1 MTKYIV
7 RESVKNGNPEDL
19 GYPVATFDNY
29 SDASDYI
36 EKSKNKQNL
45 YISIQEEK

>member
-1 MTKYIV
+1 MDTYIV

-19 GYPVATFDNY
+19 GYPVASFDNY

-36 EKSKNKQNL
+36 EKSDNRKNL
-45 YISIQEEK
+45 YISTKEIK